1 MSKIINLFKNELARI
16 IIGLI
21 FFIPAFIL
29 DLLSENQSVNTLYI
43 ISVVLFVTALAV
55 TGIPVFWGAVRGI
68 LRGDFLD
75 EKFLMSIA
83 SVGAMIIGEMSEGV
97 AVMLFFLVGEYFEHR
112 AVLHSR
118 KSIKQLMDIR
128 PDEATVIDADG
139 EETVVDAEDVP
150 VGSIIVVKAG
160 ERVPIDSVV
169 IDGSADIDTSAL
181 TGESIPGAAEAGVS
195 VESGSVVLNGVIR
208 CKTVRL
214 AEESSAAR
222 ILELVENA
230 NELKSK
236 EESFITKFSRFY
248 TPIVVG
254 LAVIMAFLPPLI
266 IKEMTFPESIYSAL
280 TFLVISC
287 PCALVISVPMAFFG
301 GIGGAAT
308 QGILFKGGNVFA
320 PLAKADTFAFDKTGT
335 LTNGRFAV
343 SEVNVF
349 EIDESA
355 LLYYAAS
362 AEYGS
367 SHPLAECVKNASA
380 KASVPNEYRE
390 LAGKGVSAVVD
401 SKTVLIGNIRL
412 MSEHGV
418 TVPNSVRDAALH
430 VAIDNEYKGN
440 IVVKDEI
447 KNEAE
452 ASIKELYSCGAK
464 RTVMLS
470 GDRRENADAVGKA
483 LGISE
488 IKSELL
494 PEDKYRLLKEIIAES
509 RATAYVGDGIN
520 DAPALAAA
528 DVGIAMGA
536 AGTDIAI
543 ESCDV
548 VIMSDNLKR
557 IPTAVKIARKT
568 VSIAKTNIVFALAVK
583 LTIMALS
590 AVGFANMWLAVFADV
605 GVAVLAILNSLRTL
619 VVKKNG

>member
-1 MSKIINLFKNELARI
+1 MKIINLLKNELARI
-16 IIGLI
+16 IIGLV
-21 FFIPAFIL
+21 FFVPAFVL
-29 DLLSENQSVNTLYI
+29 DLLSDTQPDHTLYI
-43 ISVVLFVTALAV
+43 ISVVLFAMALAV
-55 TGIPVFWGAVRGI
+55 TGIPVFYGAVRGI
-68 LRGDFLD
+68 IRGDLLD

-112 AVLHSR
+112 AVAHSR

-128 PDEATVIDADG
+128 PDEATVISDDG
-139 EETVVDAEDVP
+139 AETVVDAEDVP

-160 ERVPIDSVV
+160 ERVPIDSMV
-169 IDGSADIDTSAL
+169 IEGSADVDTSAL
-181 TGESIPGAAEAGVS
+181 TGESIPRSAHAGVS

-214 AEESSAAR
+214 ADESSAAR

-230 NELKSK
+230 NESKSK
-236 EESFITKFSRFY
+236 EESFITKFSHFY

-254 LAVIMAFLPPLI
+254 LAIIMAILPPLI
-266 IKEMTFPESIYSAL
+266 IEKMTFTESVYSAL

-301 GIGGAAT
+301 GIGGAASK
-308 QGILFKGGNVFA
+308 GILFKGGNVFA

-335 LTNGRFAV
+335 LTNGSFAV
-343 SEVNVF
+343 REINVF
-349 EIDESA
+349 GIEKSE

-367 SHPLAECVKNASA
+367 NHPLAECVKNACR
-380 KASVPNEYRE
+380 KASVPTEYRE
-390 LAGKGVSAVVD
+390 IAGMGVYAEVDGKAVLV
-401 SKTVLIGNIRL
+401 GNARL
-412 MSEHGV
+412 MAEHGV
-418 TVPNSVRDAALH
+418 QLAKDTPNAALH
-430 VAIDNEYKGN
+430 VAVDNVYRGN
-440 IVVKDEI
+440 IIVKDEI

-452 ASIKELYSCGAK
+452 SAIKELYSCGIK

-470 GDRRENADAVGKA
+470 GDRFENASEVGSA

-488 IKSELL
+488 INADLL
-494 PEDKYRLLKEIIAES
+494 PEQKYELLKGIIS
-509 RATAYVGDGIN
+509 DSSATAYVGDGIN
-520 DAPALAAA
+520 DAPSLAAA

-536 AGTDIAI
+536 VGTDIAI

-557 IPTAVKIARKT
+557 LPTAIKIARKT
-568 VSIAKTNIVFALAVK
+568 LRIAKANIVFALAVK
-583 LTIMALS
+583 LAIMVLS

-605 GVAVLAILNSLRTL
+605 GVAVLAILNSMRTL
-619 VVKKNG
+619 AVKSDE